1 MRVYRRSVVSC
12 RRWVGERGL
21 IMETITTTT
30 AAILALLLVLP
41 VILLWALWRLSLS
54 PHQNARR
61 MRAAGD
67 SYRAIGA
74 AIGVSHTT
82 ARRWCLA

>member
-1 MRVYRRSVVSC
+1 
-12 RRWVGERGL
+12 
-21 IMETITTTT
+21 METITTAT
-30 AAILALLLVLP
+30 AATLALLLVLP
-41 VILLWALWRLSLS
+41 VVLLWGLWRLSLS

-61 MRAAGD
+61 LRADGH
-67 SYRAIGA
+67 SYRVIGA